1 MQQSLRMRTKRFRA
15 KSTGSIDNVDV
26 QRDGRIFPTPPRS
39 QLPSR
44 AAEHKLSVPT
54 STSPGVTRKLRGI
67 GAQLRQVFFNFYKCK
82 SQSGVVRELSGRRW
96 TVWRGSLVVVPTSL
110 P

>member
-44 AAEHKLSVPT
+44 AAEHKPSVPT
-54 STSPGVTRKLRGI
+54 STSGVTRKLRGI
-67 GAQLRQVFFNFYKCK
+67 GAHSDDRFSSISTSVNLNQVLYA
-82 SQSGVVRELSGRRW
+82 SYRGDDGRFGE
-96 TVWRGSLVVVPTSL
+96 TVWS
-110 P
+110 